1 MQPEGAANRGR
12 FAFAA
17 AALLPKIT
25 LNDKT
30 KLSWAILDSGASS
43 HFLLT
48 DAPCVNKKTTSNPI
62 SVQIPNGHRVTSSHI
77 AELDIPALPK
87 KARIAHV
94 LPGLRNRSLVSVI
107 KLCNAGCKVDIR
119 DISCTV
125 TVRGHPPIICRKC
138 TETGLWMIPISSEV
152 NHNDVP
158 PPIVNEGIEE
168 ESTAYAFHAHD
179 TSSQG

>member
-1 MQPEGAANRGR
+1 MLGAKLDGTCNVITANPSVNAYTLPTLSSIPAPTTVMQPEGAANRGR

-62 SVQIPNGHRVTSSHI
+62 SVQIPNGHRVTSSHT
-77 AELDIPALPK
+77 AELDIPVLPK

-94 LPGLRNRSLVSVI
+94 LP
-107 KLCNAGCKVDIR
+107 
-119 DISCTV
+119 
-125 TVRGHPPIICRKC
+125 
-138 TETGLWMIPISSEV
+138 
-152 NHNDVP
+152 
-158 PPIVNEGIEE
+158 
-168 ESTAYAFHAHD
+168 
-179 TSSQG
+179 